1 MRGQTSRTRGRKPG
15 LGRPKPGYARGGML
29 EVKGKCRFCVEK
41 VEEIDYKDMNR
52 LKRHITEK
60 GKILHS
66 RATGTCAKH
75 QRQLANAVK
84 RARFIALLPYAG
96 E

>member
-1 MRGQTSRTRGRKPG
+1 MDGQTRTRGRKPG
-15 LGRPKPGYARGGML
+15 FGRPRPGYTKSGIP

-41 VEEIDYKDMNR
+41 VEEIDYKDVNR

-66 RATGTCAKH
+66 RATSTCAKH

-84 RARFIALLPYAG
+84 RARFIALLPYVG